1 MKTEIGLR
9 QRAIALHLQGWN
21 KSEIARKLQ
30 RSRSWVQR
38 WIGRYT
44 CTAPNARFA
53 KQIGCKCHSEEPR
66 LSLQDHSRAPQ
77 TMTWCYPERIKN
89 MVLQIRVEREKGKRT
104 KYQYALVSAQA
115 IYYEL
120 RDLRVSPLPSPR
132 TIHGWLKQ
140 AGRIAK
146 HKSRKAPNPTYPDLP
161 CKAVNDVQ
169 ELDFKGPFY
178 LQDHAHKYYLMV
190 LRDKMSKK
198 TALRALATKSMD
210 AILDFLVDTWQRMGC
225 PRYLKMD
232 NCLDFRGSNLY
243 PRSPSK
249 LMRVCLDLG
258 VQPVFIPLREPWR
271 NGVVENLN
279 GLLARFLFRTQT
291 FETEKQLHQAVQRME
306 TTINT
311 THRLPALEGKTP
323 QEFAAKAKLRY
334 PPANY
339 EWRRRDL
346 RLLKGNV
353 TFIRFVRKSGRITL
367 TAKDKFLIGKKYKWQ
382 YVMANVDVAK
392 HKLQV
397 IWQGKHIR
405 SFDYR

>member
-1 MKTEIGLR
+1 MIHLLVQEPGGVEMKTEIALR
-9 QRAIALHLQGWN
+9 KRAIALHLQGWN

-38 WIGRYT
+38 WIGRYQ
-44 CTAPNARFA
+44 A
-53 KQIGCKCHSEEPR
+53 EEPR

-77 TMTWCYPERIKN
+77 KRTWSYPERIKR
-89 MVLQIRVEREKGKRT
+89 MVLQIRVEREKGKRA

-120 RDLRVSPLPSPR
+120 QELRISPLPAPR
-132 TIHGWLKQ
+132 TIHLWLKQ
-140 AGRIAK
+140 AGRIAE
-146 HKSRKAPNPTYPDLP
+146 HKSRKAPNPTYPELP
-161 CKAVNDVQ
+161 CEAVNAVQ

-190 LRDKMSKK
+190 LRDKVSKK
-198 TALRALATKSMD
+198 TALRVLVNKSMD
-210 AILDFLVDTWQRMGC
+210 AIVDFLVSAWQKMGC

-279 GLLARFLFRTQT
+279 GLLARFLFRTHT
-291 FETEKQLHQAVQRME
+291 FETERQLHQAVQRME

-311 THRLPALEGKTP
+311 MHRLPALQGKTP
-323 QEFAAKAKLRY
+323 QEFIAHARLRF
-334 PPANY
+334 PPHNY
-339 EWRRRDL
+339 DWRTHDL
-346 RLLKGNV
+346 RLVKGHV
-353 TFIRFVRKSGRITL
+353 TFLRFVRKSGRITL
-367 TAKDKFLIGKKYKWQ
+367 TAKDKFLVGKKYKWQ
-382 YVMANVDVAK
+382 YVKAVVDVAK
-392 HKLQV
+392 RRLHV
-397 IWQGKHIR
+397 ICQGKHIKA
-405 SFDYR
+405 FDYS

>member
-1 MKTEIGLR
+1 MKTEIKLR
-9 QRAIALHLQGWN
+9 RQAIALHLQGWN

-38 WIGRYT
+38 WVGRYT
-44 CTAPNARFA
+44 CTARSHAD
-53 KQIGCKCHSEEPR
+53 
-66 LSLQDHSRAPQ
+66 LVSLQDHSRAPKHIP
-77 TMTWCYPERIKN
+77 WAFPERIKR
-89 MVLQIRVEREKGKRT
+89 MVLEIRMEREKGKRA

-120 RDLRVSPLPSPR
+120 RELGISPLPTPD
-132 TIHGWLKQ
+132 TIHLWLKQ
-140 AGRIAK
+140 AGRIGER
-146 HKSRKAPNPTYPDLP
+146 KSRKVPNPTYPDLP
-161 CKAVNDVQ
+161 CEAVNDVQ
-169 ELDFKGPFY
+169 ELDFKGPLY
-178 LQDHAHKYYLMV
+178 LQDHAHKYYLV
-190 LRDKMSKK
+190 ALRDKRSKK

-210 AILDFLVDTWQRMGC
+210 AIVDFLISAWQKMGC

-258 VQPVFIPLREPWR
+258 IQPVFIPLREPWR

-279 GLLARFLFRTQT
+279 GLLARFLFRMRT
-291 FETEKQLHQAVQRME
+291 FQTEKQLYQAVQRME

-311 THRLPALEGKTP
+311 MHRLPALEGKTP
-323 QEFAAKAKLRY
+323 QEFTANARLRY
-334 PPANY
+334 PPNNY
-339 EWRRRDL
+339 DWRRRDL
-346 RLLKGNV
+346 RLVKGNV
-353 TFIRFVRKSGRITL
+353 TFLRFVRKSGRITL

-392 HKLQV
+392 KKLRV
-397 IWQGKHIR
+397 ICQGKHIR
-405 SFDYR
+405 SFDYH